1 MECSVSATQSDDRAN
16 ISLLEESRVL
26 TGNYLGLIRV
36 QRDAIHRPLRVER
49 ARVRRT
55 PKVP

>member
-1 MECSVSATQSDDRAN
+1 MFSVGKHRATIEQTYLYQR
-16 ISLLEESRVL
+16 SREYVL
-26 TGNYLGLIRV
+26 TGNDLGLIRV

>member
-1 MECSVSATQSDDRAN
+1 MFSVGKHRATIEQTYLYRR
-16 ISLLEESRVL
+16 SREYVL
-26 TGNYLGLIRV
+26 TGNDLGLIRV